1 MIWFVALVLSVVS
14 LYWIRWRI
22 KNKQLLHISDQL
34 PGPPTIPILGNA
46 LQIVGPPEELTN
58 TVGRYLQEYGDLF
71 RVWIGPDL
79 NIFVND
85 PDDIKTLLKSHK
97 TSIKGPQYKYIRDY
111 CGSGLLSGSGP
122 SWRICRKT
130 VLPNYGKKAL
140 EAYDEVINDEANE
153 TVRRLMAKSGGKTF
167 DIYDDIVLG
176 TTYTV
181 CRTLMG
187 LTREQTIAL
196 PNLNTKFLHDVHD
209 VYLIV
214 FMRMTQWYLQVD
226 PFYWMT
232 KYYQTQKEMIKK
244 ITEIANTNVKH
255 RLKILESMDE
265 SMIKEI
271 LNAEGDNK
279 HNTEL
284 SVIDRLLLS
293 NQLPSH
299 EELVKQWF
307 TLFTASQEATAKIT
321 SYALLMMAY
330 HPECQEKVYAEIKEV
345 FEDNIR
351 DVTEDD
357 LKLMPYLDMVFKEVI
372 RLFPIGVMLQRT
384 IAEDIE
390 ISNATLPAGCSLVIP
405 IYHLHRDKRY
415 WTNPN
420 AFEPERFSPENS
432 TLRHP
437 NCYIPFSLGP
447 MDCMGRYFAIKLVK
461 TICIKVL
468 QKFRLTSPESYEDM
482 RLVMAVSVASVNG
495 YPVQVH
501 PRN

>member
-1 MIWFVALVLSVVS
+1 MFWFIALVLSAVA
-14 LYWIRWRI
+14 LYWIGWRI
-22 KNKQLLHISDQL
+22 KNRKLLDISDQF
-34 PGPPTIPILGNA
+34 PGPPAIPILGNA
-46 LQIVGPPEELTN
+46 LQIAGPPEELTN
-58 TVGRYLQEYGDLF
+58 VVARYLRDYGDFF
-71 RVWIGPDL
+71 RVWVGPDL

-85 PDDIKTLLKSHK
+85 PEDIKTLLKSPK
-97 TSIKGPQYKYIRDY
+97 TSIKGPQYKYIKDY

-140 EAYDEVINDEANE
+140 EAYDVVINEESSEVVN
-153 TVRRLMAKSGGKTF
+153 RLMSKAGGKTF
-167 DIYDDIVLG
+167 DIYDDVVLG

-187 LTREQTIAL
+187 LTKEQTINL
-196 PNLNTKFLHDVHD
+196 PNMNVKFLHDAHD
-209 VYLIV
+209 LYLTV
-214 FMRMTQWYLQVD
+214 FKRMTQWYLQVD
-226 PFYWMT
+226 PIYWMT
-232 KYYQTQKEMIKK
+232 EHYQKQKWFIKQ

-255 RLKILESMDE
+255 RLKVLESMDE
-265 SMIKEI
+265 STINEI
-271 LNAEGDNK
+271 LNAEGDST

-293 NQLPSH
+293 NKISTND
-299 EELVKQWF
+299 ELVKQWF

-321 SYALLMMAY
+321 SYALLMMAF
-330 HPECQEKVYAEIKEV
+330 HPKCQEKVYEEIKEV
-345 FEDNIR
+345 FGDNVR

-384 IAEDIE
+384 IAEDIK
-390 ISNATLPAGCSLVIP
+390 ISKGTLPAGSSLVVP
-405 IYHLHRDKRY
+405 IFHLHRDKRH
-415 WTNPN
+415 WINPD
-420 AFEPERFSPENS
+420 AFDPERFTSENS
-432 TLRHP
+432 RLRHP

-468 QKFRLTSPESYEDM
+468 QKLRLSSTEKYEDL

-495 YPVQVH
+495 YPVQVY
-501 PRN
+501 PRS